1 MILLV
6 DSTFFGR
13 PQLDQLKK
21 SGDETQIVLEDAEA
35 AKKKLQRE
43 VEGLLQR
50 EEDLHAENSR
60 LEKSKKKLQ
69 EEV

>member
-1 MILLV
+1 M
-6 DSTFFGR
+6 
-13 PQLDQLKK
+13 DQLKK

-43 VEGLLQR
+43 VESLLQR
-50 EEDLHAENSR
+50 EEDLLADNSR

-69 EEV
+69 EEVCFYL

>member
-1 MILLV
+1 M
-6 DSTFFGR
+6 
-13 PQLDQLKK
+13 DQLKK

-50 EEDLHAENSR
+50 EEDLLAENSR

-69 EEV
+69 EEVCEDLFVSEDPD